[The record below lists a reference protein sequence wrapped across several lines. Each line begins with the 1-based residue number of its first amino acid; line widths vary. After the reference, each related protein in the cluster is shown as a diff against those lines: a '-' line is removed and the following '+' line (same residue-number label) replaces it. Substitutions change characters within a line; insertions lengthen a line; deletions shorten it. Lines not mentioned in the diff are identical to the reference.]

1 MAGLPDWV
9 EKHKAPGI
17 AIERRGTHY
26 YASRVTS
33 TWDPE
38 KKRARKVTLEYLG
51 KVTPDGILPP
61 KHKRVQEVEALVDS
75 GNIRLLHHFGRG
87 LEKALKKRYAGSW
100 QNLMTMAVLRLAYS
114 CRLKDLQLHHR
125 TSLSHAFWPEAR
137 LSKNTLT
144 AFLRNL
150 GREYGTMQGFF
161 QDLCEED
168 GSYMA
173 LDLSHAFSDS
183 HNIDWLEKGYNGKEA
198 WHDQIVLALIWSL
211 SHHRPGYLRLLPG
224 SIPSAPSLRQTLVES
239 GLRNVV
245 LVGDRGFYS
254 TANVAALEKEDVE
267 YVLALPRDK
276 VARPHPP
283 HSKYKEY
290 FVTKGQA
297 QWWFEERLEDGR
309 RLLFFLDKEILAAEE
324 NALLRKVVAKEE
336 TKSTHR
342 ERRHELGVLAV
353 LTNTILTPEQV
364 LELYRERV
372 EIEVAFDALKNT
384 LEGDKSWMQSRQ
396 SLQGYYFILFL
407 ALYLWS
413 QIRDHLKRKDLLGKY
428 SVGDVLMQLGKVHEV
443 TVGATTTVA
452 PVPKQV
458 RKLVH
463 ALELPITKI
472 LGS

>member
-1 MAGLPDWV
+1 
-9 EKHKAPGI
+9 
-17 AIERRGTHY
+17 
-26 YASRVTS
+26 
-33 TWDPE
+33 
-38 KKRARKVTLEYLG
+38 
-51 KVTPDGILPP
+51 
-61 KHKRVQEVEALVDS
+61 
-75 GNIRLLHHFGRG
+75 
-87 LEKALKKRYAGSW
+87 
-100 QNLMTMAVLRLAYS
+100 
-114 CRLKDLQLHHR
+114 
-125 TSLSHAFWPEAR
+125 
-137 LSKNTLT
+137 
-144 AFLRNL
+144 
-150 GREYGTMQGFF
+150 MQSFF

-183 HNIDWLEKGYNGKEA
+183 HNIDWLEKGYNGKEV

-224 SIPSAPSLRQTLVES
+224 SIPSAPSLRQTLAES

-254 TANVAALEKEDVE
+254 AQNVAALETEDVE
-267 YVLALPRDK
+267 YVLAVPRDK
-276 VARPHPP
+276 VAVAHPP
-283 HSKYKEY
+283 ASKYEHY
-290 FVTKGQA
+290 FVYRGRA
-297 QWWFEERLEDGR
+297 QWWVEEKLPGGR
-309 RLLFFLDKEILAAEE
+309 RLLFFLDKEILAGEE
-324 NALLRKVVAKEE
+324 NALLRRVEAKEE

-342 ERRHELGVLAV
+342 EHRHELGVLAI
-353 LTNTILTPEQV
+353 LTNTVLTPQQV

-384 LEGDKSWMQSRQ
+384 LEGDKSWMQSRP
-396 SLQGYYFILFL
+396 SLQGYYFVLFL

-413 QIRDHLKRKDLLGKY
+413 QVRDHLKRKDLLEKY

-443 TVGATTTVA
+443 TVGDKTTVA

-458 RKLVH
+458 RDLVE